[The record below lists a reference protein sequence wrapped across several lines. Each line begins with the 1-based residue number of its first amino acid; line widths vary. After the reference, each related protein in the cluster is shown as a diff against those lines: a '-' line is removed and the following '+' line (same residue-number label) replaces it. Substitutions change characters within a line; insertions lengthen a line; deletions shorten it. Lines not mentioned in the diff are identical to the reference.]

1 MSHAFNPWVDK
12 EPELVV
18 QFRHAVT
25 HGMQGE
31 ALEMLLK
38 GEADVNLPDHNGRT
52 PLYFA
57 GMYGQAAMI
66 DLLVENGADIL
77 KANNFGETALT
88 VATNVSKDAA
98 TIGTAKKRIAEAE
111 ERETWRHPE
120 RWSQHHIEQVTVL
133 QHKMLLNKRLRL
145 K

>member
-1 MSHAFNPWVDK
+1 MSDAFNPWIDK
-12 EPELVV
+12 EPDAVV
-18 QFRHAVT
+18 AFRHAVV
-25 HGMQGE
+25 HGKRSE
-31 ALEMLLK
+31 ALEMLLR

-77 KANNFGETALT
+77 VANNFGETALT
-88 VATNVSKDAA
+88 AATNVAKDPA
-98 TIGTAKKRIAEAE
+98 TIEAAKKRVAEAQ

-120 RWSQHHIEQVTVL
+120 KWTKRHIEQTTVL
-133 QHKMLLNKRLRL
+133 QQDMPVSRL
-145 K
+145 KLK